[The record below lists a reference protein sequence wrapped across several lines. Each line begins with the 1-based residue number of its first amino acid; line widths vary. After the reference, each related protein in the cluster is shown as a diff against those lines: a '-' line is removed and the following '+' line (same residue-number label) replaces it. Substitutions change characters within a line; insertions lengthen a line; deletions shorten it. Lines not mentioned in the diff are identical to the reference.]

1 MRRTDREITD
11 NEKISDIISSCK
23 CIRIGFND
31 EGQVY
36 IVPLNYGYTVNDGKY
51 IFYFHGAKEGRK
63 IELIHKNPYV
73 GFEMDTNI
81 KIIESDTACKHSAY
95 YSSIIGNG
103 YVSIVD
109 NFEEKKAG
117 LVSIMKHNTGKAK
130 WDFPEAAVNSCCVFK
145 MVVEQLSCKEHG

>member
-11 NEKISDIISSCK
+11 NQKITDIISSCK

-73 GFEMDTNI
+73 GFEMDTNV
-81 KIIESDTACKHSAY
+81 KIIESDIACNHSAY

-109 NFEEKKAG
+109 DLEEKKSG
-117 LVSIMKHNTGKAK
+117 LLSIMKHNTGKAK
-130 WDFPEAAVNSCCVFK
+130 WDFPKAAVNSCCVFK
-145 MVVEQLSCKEHG
+145 LVVEQLSCKEHG